1 MSDKNVI
8 LEAKQVQAGY
18 GGKIITHDVSLQIH
32 QGDVLSIIGPN
43 GSGKSTLLKAM
54 ARLLSLS
61 QGQVLLHGQDMHSL
75 SEKQIARA
83 MAVMPQSMD
92 FPGDIT
98 VRELVSLG
106 RLPYRGFFDEF
117 GSKDKQVVDRV
128 LRLTNMLAYQHRSIM
143 ALSGGE
149 RQRARLAMALAQEPE
164 LLLLDEPTTYLDIR
178 HQLDLMLLVGQ
189 LHKELGLT
197 VVMVLHDLNHV
208 ARFSNRVVAVQKGK
222 IVADGSVQ
230 EVFTEKLIAELY
242 GVENTIMELEQSG
255 QRHLV
260 CLPHNVITPRLF
272 KENALAFSFN
282 GVSTRV

>member
-1 MSDKNVI
+1 MKQNVI
-8 LEAKQVQAGY
+8 LEAKGLQAGY
-18 GGKIITHDVSLQIH
+18 GERMIVRDADLQI
-32 QGDVLSIIGPN
+32 QRGEILSIIGPN

-54 ARLLSLS
+54 ARLLPLS
-61 QGQVLLHGQDMHSL
+61 KGQVLLHGRDMHEL
-75 SEKQIARA
+75 PEKQIARV

-98 VRELVSLG
+98 VRELASLG

-117 GSKDKQVVDRV
+117 GTKDKEVVDRV
-128 LRLTNMLAYQHRSIM
+128 LALTNLEDYQQRSIM

-178 HQLDLMLLVGQ
+178 HQLDLMLLIKR
-189 LHKELGLT
+189 LHEELGLT

-208 ARFSNRVVAVQKGK
+208 ARFSSRIVAVQKGK

-230 EVFTEKLIAELY
+230 EVFNAKLIADLY
-242 GVENTIMELEQSG
+242 GVENTVMELDEAG
-255 QRHLV
+255 EKHLI
-260 CLPHNVITPRLF
+260 CLPH
-272 KENALAFSFN
+272 
-282 GVSTRV
+282 GVRSA

>member
-1 MSDKNVI
+1 MNDKDVI

-18 GGKIITHDVSLQIH
+18 GDKIIAHDLSLQIY

-54 ARLLSLS
+54 ARLLPMSR
-61 QGQVLLHGQDMHSL
+61 GQVLLHGQDMHSL

-117 GSKDKQVVDRV
+117 GAKDKQVVDRV

-178 HQLDLMLLVGQ
+178 HQLDLMLLVRQ
-189 LHKELGLT
+189 LHRELGLT

-208 ARFSNRVVAVQKGK
+208 ARFSNRVLALQKGK

-255 QRHLV
+255 QKHLV
-260 CLPHNVITPRLF
+260 CLPHNVIS
-272 KENALAFSFN
+272 A
-282 GVSTRV
+282 

>member
-1 MSDKNVI
+1 MNDKNII

-18 GGKIITHDVSLQIH
+18 GDKIIAHDVSLQIY

-43 GSGKSTLLKAM
+43 GSGKSTLLKSM
-54 ARLLSLS
+54 ARLLPMA
-61 QGQVLLHGQDMHSL
+61 QGQVLLHGQDMDSL

-117 GSKDKQVVDRV
+117 GAKDKQVVDRV

-189 LHKELGLT
+189 LHRELGLT

-230 EVFTEKLIAELY
+230 EVFTEKLIAKLY

>member
-18 GGKIITHDVSLQIH
+18 GGKIIINDVSLQIH

-54 ARLLSLS
+54 ARLLPMS
-61 QGQVLLHGQDMHSL
+61 QGQVLLHGQDIHSL
-75 SEKQIARA
+75 REKQIARA

-149 RQRARLAMALAQEPE
+149 RQRASSA
-164 LLLLDEPTTYLDIR
+164 YS
-178 HQLDLMLLVGQ
+178 
-189 LHKELGLT
+189 
-197 VVMVLHDLNHV
+197 
-208 ARFSNRVVAVQKGK
+208 FKG
-222 IVADGSVQ
+222 
-230 EVFTEKLIAELY
+230 
-242 GVENTIMELEQSG
+242 
-255 QRHLV
+255 
-260 CLPHNVITPRLF
+260 F
-272 KENALAFSFN
+272 KRS
-282 GVSTRV
+282 

>member
-1 MSDKNVI
+1 MSQDI
-8 LEAKQVQAGY
+8 MLEARGLQAGY
-18 GGKIITHDVSLQIH
+18 GERMIVSSADLQV
-32 QGDVLSIIGPN
+32 QRGDILSIIGPN

-54 ARLLSLS
+54 ARLLPLK
-61 QGQVLLHGQDMHSL
+61 QGQVLLHGRDMHEL
-75 SEKQIARA
+75 SEKQIAKV

-92 FPGDIT
+92 FPSDIT

-106 RLPYRGFFDEF
+106 RLPYRSFFDEF
-117 GSKDKQVVDRV
+117 GTKDKEAVSRV
-128 LRLTNMLAYQHRSIM
+128 LGLTNLEAYQHRSIM

-178 HQLDLMLLVGQ
+178 HQLDLMLLIRK

-208 ARFSNRVVAVQKGK
+208 ARFSSRVVAVQKGK

-230 EVFTEKLIAELY
+230 EVFKEELIADLY
-242 GVENTIMELEQSG
+242 GVENTVMELEEAG
-255 QRHLV
+255 EKHLI
-260 CLPHNVITPRLF
+260 CLPHGVIS
-272 KENALAFSFN
+272 A
-282 GVSTRV
+282 

>member
-1 MSDKNVI
+1 MNDKNII

-54 ARLLSLS
+54 ARLLPMS
-61 QGQVLLHGQDMHSL
+61 QGQVLLHGQDIHSL

-189 LHKELGLT
+189 LHRELGLT

-222 IVADGSVQ
+222 IVADGSVE
-230 EVFTEKLIAELY
+230 EVFTEKLIARLY

-260 CLPHNVITPRLF
+260 CLPHNVISCLLYTSDAAD
-272 KENALAFSFN
+272 E
-282 GVSTRV
+282 

>member
-1 MSDKNVI
+1 MNDKEVV

-18 GGKIITHDVSLQIH
+18 GGKIITHDVSLQIY

-54 ARLLSLS
+54 ARLLPMS

-117 GSKDKQVVDRV
+117 GAKDKQVVDRV
-128 LRLTNMLAYQHRSIM
+128 LRLTNMWEYQHRSIM

-189 LHKELGLT
+189 LHRELGLT

-230 EVFTEKLIAELY
+230 EVFTEKLIAKLY

-255 QRHLV
+255 QKHLV

>member
-1 MSDKNVI
+1 MNDKEVI

-18 GGKIITHDVSLQIH
+18 GGKIITHDVSLQIY

-43 GSGKSTLLKAM
+43 GSGKSTLLKSM
-54 ARLLSLS
+54 ARLLPMA

-117 GSKDKQVVDRV
+117 GAKDKQVVDRV
-128 LRLTNMLAYQHRSIM
+128 LRLTNMWAYQHRSIM

-178 HQLDLMLLVGQ
+178 HQLDLMLLVRQ
-189 LHKELGLT
+189 LHRELGLT

-230 EVFTEKLIAELY
+230 EVFTEKLIAKLY
-242 GVENTIMELEQSG
+242 GVENTIMELELSG

-282 GVSTRV
+282 GISTRV

>member
-1 MSDKNVI
+1 MSDKNVV

-18 GGKIITHDVSLQIH
+18 GGKIIIHDVSLQIH

-54 ARLLSLS
+54 ARLLPMSH
-61 QGQVLLHGQDMHSL
+61 GQVLLHGQDIHSL

-117 GSKDKQVVDRV
+117 GSKDKHVVDRV
-128 LRLTNMLAYQHRSIM
+128 LRLTNMFAYQHRSIM

-189 LHKELGLT
+189 LHRELGLT

-208 ARFSNRVVAVQKGK
+208 ARFSNRVVALQKGK

-230 EVFTEKLIAELY
+230 AVFTEKLIAKLY

-255 QRHLV
+255 QKHLV
-260 CLPHNVITPRLF
+260 CLPHNVLS
-272 KENALAFSFN
+272 A
-282 GVSTRV
+282 

>member
-1 MSDKNVI
+1 MSDKQVI

-18 GGKIITHDVSLQIH
+18 GGKKIIHDVSLQIH

-54 ARLLSLS
+54 ARLLPMS

-164 LLLLDEPTTYLDIR
+164 ILLLDEPTTYLDIR

-189 LHKELGLT
+189 LHRELGLT

-208 ARFSNRVVAVQKGK
+208 ARFSNRVVAVQRGK

-230 EVFTEKLIAELY
+230 EVFTEKLIAKLY

-260 CLPHNVITPRLF
+260 CLPHNVIS
-272 KENALAFSFN
+272 A
-282 GVSTRV
+282 

>member
-1 MSDKNVI
+1 MNDRQVI

-18 GGKIITHDVSLQIH
+18 GGKIIAHDVSLQIH

-54 ARLLSLS
+54 ARLLPLS

-83 MAVMPQSMD
+83 MAVMPQSME

-128 LRLTNMLAYQHRSIM
+128 LGLTNMWEYQHRSIM

-189 LHKELGLT
+189 LHRELGLT

-260 CLPHNVITPRLF
+260 CLPHNVIS
-272 KENALAFSFN
+272 A
-282 GVSTRV
+282 

>member
-1 MSDKNVI
+1 MNDKDVI

-18 GGKIITHDVSLQIH
+18 GGKIITHDVSLQIYH
-32 QGDVLSIIGPN
+32 GDVLSIIGPN
-43 GSGKSTLLKAM
+43 GSGKSTLLKSM
-54 ARLLSLS
+54 ARLLPMSR
-61 QGQVLLHGQDMHSL
+61 GQVLLHGQDMHSL

-117 GSKDKQVVDRV
+117 GAKDKQVVDRV
-128 LRLTNMLAYQHRSIM
+128 LRLTNMWAYQHRSIM

-178 HQLDLMLLVGQ
+178 HQLDLMLLVRQ
-189 LHKELGLT
+189 LHRELGLT

-208 ARFSNRVVAVQKGK
+208 ARFSNRVVALQKGK